1 MHLTAARRAITAA
14 MTDPDAAPELLD
26 EALGHLDEA
35 LAGIT
40 QATPPA
46 QARRVVKQVEEMFAI
61 MGCFGTE
68 EAA

>member
-1 MHLTAARRAITAA
+1 MHLTAARRAIVAA

-26 EALGHLDEA
+26 EALGHLDDA

-46 QARRVVKQVEEMFAI
+46 VAKRVVRDVERLFVI
-61 MGCFGTE
+61 MGQFSE